1 MDDLTATALQN
12 LRATVTVLSTE
23 LALAREVIESACEE
37 VEMLV
42 RFKGWEASP
51 RYQSAIIDY
60 KAFKIGLPIPTE
72 DDGIPETHDNLE
84 IAKGIVE
91 SEETV

>member
-1 MDDLTATALQN
+1 MDEMTATALLD
-12 LRATVTVLSTE
+12 LRATVQRLSDE

-51 RYQSAIIDY
+51 RYQMAIKDY
-60 KAFKIGLPIPTE
+60 KAFSTRDQTP
-72 DDGIPETHDNLE
+72 
-84 IAKGIVE
+84 
-91 SEETV
+91 